1 MTTSDFYAYRKDYL
15 SKEMPARLFRRE
27 EISFIGEDFYQI
39 GEAKVQVNPFVS
51 SQLDKFIGLTQ
62 EQALI
67 IRKASGESGIRDFR
81 NYLAAAN
88 SISKPVK
95 LALIGD
101 PETKRVVSAVPIKD
115 QMITAETFFDFAEM
129 FMDKNGYLPQEF
141 ERSGTYGNG
150 LTIYMDSVNPMV
162 KQIAPD
168 EDFMT
173 DSLYMRWNQGEVEIG
188 NYFVRL
194 VCVNGQIQKIATPS
208 ARTHSLE
215 PTQIGR
221 ILNLPSQGNLL
232 ESSFES
238 FRRKALTAIDTRASM
253 GEVKY
258 VSKLLDAYGVDEQT
272 AEVIAPYRRDMQ
284 AYADSGHDVSYG
296 RANEIMSSRNVWDIY
311 NDLTRF
317 ATHNGIWE
325 KEDNR
330 RGGLKAAAVTFLG
343 RERDIK
349 KYVDIF

>member
-1 MTTSDFYAYRKDYL
+1 
-15 SKEMPARLFRRE
+15 
-27 EISFIGEDFYQI
+27 
-39 GEAKVQVNPFVS
+39 
-51 SQLDKFIGLTQ
+51 
-62 EQALI
+62 
-67 IRKASGESGIRDFR
+67 
-81 NYLAAAN
+81 
-88 SISKPVK
+88 
-95 LALIGD
+95 
-101 PETKRVVSAVPIKD
+101 
-115 QMITAETFFDFAEM
+115 
-129 FMDKNGYLPQEF
+129 
-141 ERSGTYGNG
+141 
-150 LTIYMDSVNPMV
+150 
-162 KQIAPD
+162 
-168 EDFMT
+168 
-173 DSLYMRWNQGEVEIG
+173 
-188 NYFVRL
+188 
-194 VCVNGQIQKIATPS
+194 
-208 ARTHSLE
+208 LE

-221 ILNLPSQGNLL
+221 ILNLPSQSNLL

-272 AEVIAPYRRDMQ
+272 AEVIAPYRRDLQ
-284 AYADSGHDVSYG
+284 AYADSGHDVSHG

-325 KEDNR
+325 KDDNR

>member
-1 MTTSDFYAYRKDYL
+1 
-15 SKEMPARLFRRE
+15 
-27 EISFIGEDFYQI
+27 
-39 GEAKVQVNPFVS
+39 
-51 SQLDKFIGLTQ
+51 
-62 EQALI
+62 
-67 IRKASGESGIRDFR
+67 
-81 NYLAAAN
+81 
-88 SISKPVK
+88 
-95 LALIGD
+95 
-101 PETKRVVSAVPIKD
+101 
-115 QMITAETFFDFAEM
+115 MITAETFFDFAEM
-129 FMDKNGYLPQEF
+129 FMDKNGYLPKEF

-208 ARTHSLE
+208 ARTYSLE

-221 ILNLPSQGNLL
+221 ILNLPSQSNLL

-272 AEVIAPYRRDMQ
+272 AEVIAPYRRDLQ
-284 AYADSGHDVSYG
+284 AYADSGHDVSHG

-325 KEDNR
+325 KDDNR

-343 RERDIK
+343 RERDIR